1 MPADTVGKVRGP
13 DTINRILFADQFFT
27 SIDYHLQSKLG
38 IRIDIFSPEPPA
50 HEEQAAVAWEAGKD
64 LSIEDVEVAPPKA
77 HEVRIEIYYTGVCHT
92 GAVEVAVGFLFSLLI
107 SSQMRTHCLAKIRK
121 GRSQSYS
128 DTKAQALLS
137 LSARASPQ

>member
-1 MPADTVGKVRGP
+1 MSTDTVGKVR
-13 DTINRILFADQFFT
+13 DSTILTESLADQFFT

-38 IRIDIFSPEPPA
+38 IHMTFSPGPSA

-92 GAVEVAVGFLFSLLI
+92 GAVESCGGLLFSLLI